1 MIIETQGLTK
11 RYGKL
16 TALDNCT
23 IAVQPGEVFGLLG
36 PNGAGKT
43 TLLRLLLGYLYPTSG
58 RAWVAGLDCQRQ
70 SVAVRRQVAY
80 LPAEASLFPQMTGR
94 EILRFFAQVRPEGD
108 FEAAQ
113 QLARRLE
120 LDLTRRVGYL
130 STGMKQ
136 KLALAATLSA
146 NVPLYILDEPTA
158 NLDPN
163 VRATV
168 LHLIAEAR
176 AAGKTV
182 LFSSHVLSEVEEICD
197 RVVILRSGQVVHTQA
212 LAPLRQG
219 HRIIA
224 CLTGPLPPIP
234 PLLAEHVTLAAHEDS
249 QAILET
255 PGELAPLLSWLATLP
270 LADLRI
276 EPLGL
281 QSIYR
286 RFHAGEGAGLPNE
299 AAPSPVPAG
308 PAAQAMSPGSMRS
321 ENDRNLLAEQK

>member
-1 MIIETQGLTK
+1 MIVETIGLTK
-11 RYGKL
+11 RYGRI
-16 TALDNCT
+16 TALNACT
-23 IAVQPGEVFGLLG
+23 LAVKPGEVFGLLG

-43 TLLRLLLGYLYPTSG
+43 TLLRLLLGYLRPTAG
-58 RAWVAGLDCQRQ
+58 LARVAGLDCQRQ
-70 SVAVRRQVAY
+70 SLAVRRQVAY
-80 LPAEASLFPQMTGR
+80 LPAEATLFPQMTGR

-108 FEAAQ
+108 FRTACE
-113 QLARRLE
+113 LAERLE
-120 LDLTRRVGYL
+120 LDLSRRVGYL

-136 KLALAATLSA
+136 KLALAATLA
-146 NVPLYILDEPTA
+146 AKVPLYILDEPTA

-197 RVVILRSGQVVHTQA
+197 RVVILRAGEVVHTQA

-224 CLTGPLPPIP
+224 CLTAPLPPIP
-234 PLLAEHVTLAAHEDS
+234 PALAQQVSLAALKDS
-249 QAILET
+249 QAVLET

-281 QSIYR
+281 HTIYR
-286 RFHAGEGAGLPNE
+286 RYHAENLPE
-299 AAPSPVPAG
+299 P
-308 PAAQAMSPGSMRS
+308 RI
-321 ENDRNLLAEQK
+321 

>member
-1 MIIETQGLTK
+1 LIVETIGLTK
-11 RYGKL
+11 IYGKL
-16 TALDNCT
+16 AALNACT
-23 IAVQPGEVFGLLG
+23 LAVQPGEVFGLLG

-43 TLLRLLLGYLYPTSG
+43 TLLRLLLGFLHPTAGS
-58 RAWVAGLDCQRQ
+58 AKIAGLDCQRQ
-70 SVAVRRQVAY
+70 SLAVRRHVAY
-80 LPAEASLFPQMTGR
+80 LPAEATLFPQMRGY
-94 EILRFFAQVRPEGD
+94 EVLEFFAQVRPEGD
-108 FEAAQ
+108 FRRACA
-113 QLARRLE
+113 LAERLE

-136 KLALAATLSA
+136 KLALAATLA
-146 NVPLYILDEPTA
+146 ARVPLYILDEPTA

-197 RVVILRSGQVVHTQA
+197 RVAILRAGEVVHTQA
-212 LAPLRQG
+212 LAPLRRG

-224 CLTGPLPPIP
+224 SLTGPLPPIP
-234 PLLAEHVTLAAHEDS
+234 AALAPQVSLAS
-249 QAILET
+249 QADAQVILET

-281 QSIYR
+281 QATYR
-286 RFHAGEGAGLPNE
+286 RFHAENLPE
-299 AAPSPVPAG
+299 AH
-308 PAAQAMSPGSMRS
+308 
-321 ENDRNLLAEQK
+321 